1 MENGNGKWNP
11 GKTGGKTQGPFDNM
25 KTDLCSLLLTMFI
38 KKLLCA
44 RKNARKANIK
54 NFPGLWIYG
63 YEKYEEFTNRFNYL
77 MVRRK

>member
-44 RKNARKANIK
+44 EKRKEGKHK
-54 NFPGLWIYG
+54 
-63 YEKYEEFTNRFNYL
+63 EFSRPL
-77 MVRRK
+77 DIRL